1 LEKEYLNLN
10 QTKSFQLL
18 EIPIMTDKRKDRC
31 TDPVPIT
38 ISDQETINLRGKTN
52 FVYLYIL
59 RVMGIH
65 SREIQLVNL

>member
-1 LEKEYLNLN
+1 
-10 QTKSFQLL
+10 
-18 EIPIMTDKRKDRC
+18 MTDKRKDRW

-38 ISDQETINLRGKTN
+38 ISDQESINLRGKTN